1 MSISK
6 ISLNYNIEQP
16 VSFRQVPEKI
26 STSDTLQGQPK
37 QDTFNKQK
45 TLTYSLLGTT
55 VAALVGIGLDYKFA
69 EGKHVKNLWNKIT
82 GKKPSTKP
90 EKKPDVPKNPPG
102 QTLPTE
108 AKTEPE
114 PMKMNERAREEYE
127 KIKSH
132 CDGRITTSVRDEKNE
147 TLQSMAKLYEKE
159 ERNAQLLQEF
169 EAEMKSKSTPE
180 LLKEQEIHSRANKKN
195 VDLALTRHHKLNPA
209 NSNLMTNKDFA
220 YAYLTGEELVEFE
233 FLQGKQDII
242 EKIIQK
248 RNNIIKQLQHEGD
261 VAIEGPYLQKYVETV
276 AEQHAFGMYFDG
288 YTWNSGLRDG
298 RGFVDWQQVHLMDGV
313 LERAPELKKE
323 SVVYRALYSDGMCK
337 ENNEFIDSLKE
348 GMTFTDKAFMST
360 SENVDSPQ
368 FLQFAKSVVY
378 DDYGALMRIRLPKG
392 TKGVRFGCDEFL
404 LPRESKIK
412 INKVEIVGGMKIVDC
427 EYVLPKK

>member
-16 VSFRQVPEKI
+16 ISFRQVPEKI
-26 STSDTLQGQPK
+26 STSDTLQRQPK

-45 TLTYSLLGTT
+45 TLTYSMLGTT

-69 EGKHVKNLWNKIT
+69 EGKHVKNIWNKIT
-82 GKKPSTKP
+82 GKKPTPKP
-90 EKKPDVPKNPPG
+90 EQKPDVPKKPSEP
-102 QTLPTE
+102 TPPTE
-108 AKTEPE
+108 VKTEPE

-147 TLQSMAKLYEKE
+147 TLQAMAKLYEKE
-159 ERNAQLLQEF
+159 EQNAQLLQEF
-169 EAEMKSKSTPE
+169 EAEMKSKSTLE
-180 LLKEQEIHSRANKKN
+180 LLKEQEIHWKANKKN

-242 EKIIQK
+242 QK
-248 RNNIIKQLQHEGD
+248 RNNVIKQLQHEGD
-261 VAIEGPYLQKYVETV
+261 VAIEGPYLPKYAETD
-276 AEQHAFGMYFDG
+276 AELNAFGMYFDG
-288 YTWNSGLRDG
+288 YTYNSGLRDG
-298 RGFVDWQQVHLMDGV
+298 GVVDWSQVHLMDGV

-323 SVVYRALYSDGMCK
+323 SVVYRALYGDEMCK
-337 ENNEFIDSLKE
+337 ESNEFIDSLKE

-360 SENVDSPQ
+360 SENVYSPQ
-368 FLQFAKSVVY
+368 FLQFARSVVY

-404 LPRESKIK
+404 LPRGSEIK

>member
-16 VSFRQVPEKI
+16 ISFRQVPEKI
-26 STSDTLQGQPK
+26 STSDTLQRQPK

-45 TLTYSLLGTT
+45 TLTYSMLGTT

-69 EGKHVKNLWNKIT
+69 EGKHVKNIWNKIT
-82 GKKPSTKP
+82 GKKPTPKP
-90 EKKPDVPKNPPG
+90 EQKPDVPKKPSEP
-102 QTLPTE
+102 TPPTE
-108 AKTEPE
+108 VKTEPE

-147 TLQSMAKLYEKE
+147 TLQAMAKLYEKE
-159 ERNAQLLQEF
+159 EQNAQLLQEF
-169 EAEMKSKSTPE
+169 EAEMKSKSTLE
-180 LLKEQEIHSRANKKN
+180 LLKEQEIHWKANKKN

-248 RNNIIKQLQHEGD
+248 RNNVIKQLQHEGD
-261 VAIEGPYLQKYVETV
+261 VAIEGPYLPKYAETD
-276 AEQHAFGMYFDG
+276 AELNAFGMYFDG
-288 YTWNSGLRDG
+288 YTYNSGLRDG
-298 RGFVDWQQVHLMDGV
+298 GVVDWSQVHLMDGV

-323 SVVYRALYSDGMCK
+323 SVVYRALYG
-337 ENNEFIDSLKE
+337 
-348 GMTFTDKAFMST
+348 
-360 SENVDSPQ
+360 
-368 FLQFAKSVVY
+368 
-378 DDYGALMRIRLPKG
+378 
-392 TKGVRFGCDEFL
+392 DEMY
-404 LPRESKIK
+404 K
-412 INKVEIVGGMKIVDC
+412 
-427 EYVLPKK
+427 

>member
-1 MSISK
+1 MNGL
-6 ISLNYNIEQP
+6 SLNSNIEQS

-26 STSDTLQGQPK
+26 STSDTLQRQPK

-69 EGKHVKNLWNKIT
+69 EGKHVKNIWNKIT
-82 GKKPSTKP
+82 GKKPTPKP
-90 EKKPDVPKNPPG
+90 EQKPDVPKKPSEPAP
-102 QTLPTE
+102 PTE
-108 AKTEPE
+108 VKTEPE
-114 PMKMNERAREEYE
+114 PMKMNEGAREEYE

-147 TLQSMAKLYEKE
+147 TLQAMAKLYEKE

-180 LLKEQEIHSRANKKN
+180 LLKEKEIHWRANKKN

-209 NSNLMTNKDFA
+209 NSNLITNEDFA

-248 RNNIIKQLQHEGD
+248 RNNVIKQLQHEGD
-261 VAIEGPYLQKYVETV
+261 VAIEGPYLQKYAETD
-276 AEQHAFGMYFDG
+276 AELNAFGMYFDG
-288 YTWNSGLRDG
+288 YTNNSSLRDG
-298 RGFVDWQQVHLMDGV
+298 GVVDWSQVHLMDGV
-313 LERAPELKKE
+313 FERAPELKKE
-323 SVVYRALYSDGMCK
+323 SVVYRALYGDEMCK
-337 ENNEFIDSLKE
+337 ESNEFIDSLKE

-360 SENVDSPQ
+360 SEKVDSPQ
-368 FLQFAKSVVY
+368 FLQFARSVVH

-404 LPRESKIK
+404 LPRGSEIK

>member
-26 STSDTLQGQPK
+26 STSDTLQRQPK

-55 VAALVGIGLDYKFA
+55 VGALVGIALDYKFA
-69 EGKHVKNLWNKIT
+69 EGKHVKNIWNKIT
-82 GKKPSTKP
+82 GKKPTPKP
-90 EKKPDVPKNPPG
+90 EQKPDVPKKPSEP
-102 QTLPTE
+102 TPPTE
-108 AKTEPE
+108 VKTEPE
-114 PMKMNERAREEYE
+114 PMKMSERAREEYE
-127 KIKSH
+127 KIKSR

-159 ERNAQLLQEF
+159 EQNAQLLQEF

-180 LLKEQEIHSRANKKN
+180 LLKEKEIHWKANEKN
-195 VDLALTRHHKLNPA
+195 VELALERYHKQHGPATTLMSNKDLAN
-209 NSNLMTNKDFA
+209 
-220 YAYLTGEELVEFE
+220 AYLTGEELVEFE

-248 RNNIIKQLQHEGD
+248 RNNVIKQLQHEGD
-261 VAIEGPYLQKYVETV
+261 VAIEGPYLQKYAETD
-276 AEQHAFGMYFDG
+276 AERNAFGMYFDG

-298 RGFVDWQQVHLMDGV
+298 RSFVDWKQVQLMDGV

-323 SVVYRALYSDGMCK
+323 SVVYRALYGDEMCK

-368 FLQFAKSVVY
+368 FLQFARSVVY

-404 LPRESKIK
+404 LPRGSEIK